1 MEKRT
6 RLEILEASLIK
17 KQAIF
22 DRKIDNHFAT
32 VKQANGQPLN
42 DKRNGAA
49 TLREWDRQ
57 NYGLRR
63 LKQGMERTAN
73 AIEIEKARIADCE
86 AMAESLPSIILEM
99 LSAGE
104 LTQWRKHPNRFF
116 VPEVEKARIIW
127 NEKEG
132 GYVSHKYL
140 GSITDATQRKKFAQ
154 VFNRIFQVTNA

>member
-6 RLEILEASLIK
+6 RLEILEASLLK
-17 KQAIF
+17 KQAAF
-22 DRKIDNHFAT
+22 DQKLENHFAT
-32 VKQANGQPLN
+32 VKQTNGQPLN

-49 TLREWDRQ
+49 TLRTWDRQ

-63 LKQGMERTAN
+63 LKQGIETTEN
-73 AIEIEKARIADCE
+73 AIEIEKARIAACE
-86 AMAESLPSIILEM
+86 AMAETLPAPILEM

-116 VPEVEKARIIW
+116 VPGVEKARIIW

-140 GSITDATQRKKFAQ
+140 GSITDADQRKKFAQ
-154 VFNRIFQVTNA
+154 VFNRLFQLLNE